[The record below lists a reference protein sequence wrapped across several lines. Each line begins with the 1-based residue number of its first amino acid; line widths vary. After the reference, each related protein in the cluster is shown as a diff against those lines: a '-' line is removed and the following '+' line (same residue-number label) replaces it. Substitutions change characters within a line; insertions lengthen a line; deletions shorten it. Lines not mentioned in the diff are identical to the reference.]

1 MPVALQ
7 VAFFLA
13 CVAIVLF
20 VSALTVLSILV
31 YRRAS
36 SAARQMEEAKADLK
50 QLMQD
55 SRAMIQNVSLLS
67 TRANQQL
74 DELDKV
80 VRVVRRWAER
90 ADQVAEEVTAAVGA
104 PALRVA
110 RSLRMLHQTWRI
122 ILGGLVGNS
131 GQTNDNGKETSQAE
145 EVRMAMTRRVRSVLE
160 QVDK

>member
-1 MPVALQ
+1 MPVPLQ

-20 VSALTVLSILV
+20 VSFLTLLSILV

-36 SAARQMEEAKADLK
+36 SAARHLEEAKTDLK

-55 SRAMIQNVSLLS
+55 SRAMIHNVSLLS
-67 TRANQQL
+67 IHANQQL

-90 ADQVAEEVTAAVGA
+90 VDQVAQEVTAAVEA
-104 PALRVA
+104 PAYTVA
-110 RSLRMLHQTWRI
+110 RSLKILYGTWRI
-122 ILGGLVGNS
+122 IVGGLAGNS
-131 GQTNDNGKETSQAE
+131 GRTNDNGREPSRAE
-145 EVRMAMTRRVRSVLE
+145 EARAAMTRRVGSVLE
-160 QVDK
+160 QVNK

>member
-20 VSALTVLSILV
+20 VSFLTLLSILV
-31 YRRAS
+31 YRRVS
-36 SAARQMEEAKADLK
+36 SAARHLEEAKTDLK

-55 SRAMIQNVSLLS
+55 SRAMIHNVSLLS
-67 TRANQQL
+67 SRANQQL
-74 DELDKV
+74 DELEKV
-80 VRVVRRWAER
+80 VRVVRRWTER
-90 ADQVAEEVTAAVGA
+90 ADQVAEEVTAAVA
-104 PALRVA
+104 PAITVA
-110 RSLRMLHQTWRI
+110 RSLKILYGTWRI
-122 ILGGLVGNS
+122 IVGGLAGNS